1 MIRNRAVFG
10 GRLQGGPL
18 SLGVAGI
25 ALAIFP
31 GCGGGSAPGQPSPR
45 DRDPIGRP
53 LETYQQI
60 GLIAGPGHF
69 PAVASLSTM
78 AGPGDSAYVLFGL
91 SLPNNAL
98 RFQRDGNGFMGEYTV
113 TLTFA
118 RDSQVVQRLERR
130 EAVRIATFAETGRTD
145 ESIVFQQIVSLEPG
159 TYVVNVQAA
168 DAHSSRGFR
177 MTDTLDVPAYGARAH
192 RIAQP
197 ILVYKGA
204 GRSDRSAPPDIVLN
218 PRHTIPYGSDAPR
231 VYIESYG
238 AGSPVPITLSVV
250 DETGTSVWNA
260 QATIA
265 DGDSLVRHA
274 TIDLPE
280 GTLPLGKLWVEISTP
295 GQPASPR
302 AALVISISDQW
313 MVANFDEVL
322 EFIRY
327 IGSRA
332 EIDSLQIG
340 SPAERRER
348 WEAFWRHR
356 DPLPATPINEFRDE
370 FFRRVRLA
378 TEQFAEPGG
387 LPGWKTD
394 RGEVYIVLGPPTFGQ
409 ERFIGRAEYSGQP
422 NAVEW
427 LYDNL
432 PGGRMSILFIDRTG
446 FGRFE
451 LSPSSEA
458 AFRAVAERLRPRVGE
473 N

>member
-1 MIRNRAVFG
+1 MIRNFAVFE

-18 SLGVAGI
+18 SLGVASL
-25 ALAIFP
+25 ALAILF
-31 GCGGGSAPGQPSPR
+31 GCGGGSGPGDPSPR

-78 AGPGDSAYVLFGL
+78 AGPADSTYVLFGL

-113 TLTFA
+113 TLAFA

-130 EAVRIATFAETGRTD
+130 EAVRIGTFAETGRTD
-145 ESIVFQQIVSLEPG
+145 ESIVFQQIVSLQPG

-177 MTDTLDVPAYGARAH
+177 MTDTLDVPAYGALSH
-192 RIAQP
+192 RLAQP
-197 ILVYKGA
+197 ILVYRGR
-204 GRSDRSAPPDIVLN
+204 GRSDRVAPPDIILN

-238 AGSPVPITLSVV
+238 ADLPVPITLSVL
-250 DETGTSVWNA
+250 DEAGVTVWSA

-265 DGDSLVRHA
+265 EGDALVRHA
-274 TIDLPE
+274 TLDLPE
-280 GTLPLGKLWVEISTP
+280 GTLPLGKLWVEVSSP
-295 GQPASPR
+295 GQANSPR
-302 AALVISISDQW
+302 APLVISISDQW

-340 SPAERRER
+340 TAADRRER
-348 WEAFWRHR
+348 WEAFWRRR

-370 FFRRVRLA
+370 FFQRVRVA

-394 RGEVYIVLGPPTFGQ
+394 RGEVYIVLGPPTYG
-409 ERFIGRAEYSGQP
+409 EDRFIGRAEYSGRP

-432 PGGRMSILFIDRTG
+432 PGGRMSVLFIDRTG

-458 AFRAVAERLRPRVGE
+458 SFRAMAERLKPRTTE